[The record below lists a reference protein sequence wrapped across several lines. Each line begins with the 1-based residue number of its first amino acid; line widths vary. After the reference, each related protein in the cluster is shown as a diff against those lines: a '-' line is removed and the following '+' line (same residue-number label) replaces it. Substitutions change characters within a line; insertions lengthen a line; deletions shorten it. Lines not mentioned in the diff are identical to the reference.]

1 MRVGIQGADLSPGA
15 RRAPERTREGRLG
28 TGCASSHDHPK
39 AKVMRVRPQW
49 PTWKM
54 VRQADE
60 SPDEDGTRSV
70 SRVHW
75 ARREGQP
82 GSGSGPPNHVGFRQ
96 LSGGHAGFPRSHTSA
111 PRFGTREGHG
121 RGTSSLVRLCLL
133 SPVSEALVPSAHA
146 HISRESVCVHM
157 CACCTCV
164 RACVRACACVRAR
177 VCMWCACA
185 CVRWGREPP
194 EAGPGR
200 LTVRMALR
208 ALLILL
214 ASRAGAAPGPGE

>member
-1 MRVGIQGADLSPGA
+1 M
-15 RRAPERTREGRLG
+15 
-28 TGCASSHDHPK
+28 SSHDHPK

-49 PTWKM
+49 PTRKM
-54 VRQADE
+54 ARQADE
-60 SPDEDGTRSV
+60 SPDEHGTRSV

-133 SPVSEALVPSAHA
+133 SPVSEALVPSAQA
-146 HISRESVCVHM
+146 HISRESVCVR
-157 CACCTCV
+157 V
-164 RACVRACACVRAR
+164 RACVCICVHAARVCGHVCGHVCACV
-177 VCMWCACA
+177 ACA
-185 CVRWGREPP
+185 RACDGGGSPLRQGP
-194 EAGPGR
+194 AGSPSGWLFERCSFSSLPGQ
-200 LTVRMALR
+200 AP
-208 ALLILL
+208 LLGL
-214 ASRAGAAPGPGE
+214 ASAQPQRCVSPGAPRATRRRRAWTG